1 RRCAVRQ
8 ARPPLP
14 RGRDRARRSSRRSG
28 AAGVSAFPWVTLLV
42 LSAGTPA
49 TAATAGM
56 PAIAATAGMPATA
69 TATGTSTD
77 IAAAGGA
84 LRLAERAALRGA
96 LPELRCLPSTV
107 QVGEGAA
114 GRQLGRPVAEIASVR
129 KFRAVALCPAGQ
141 RARPVAPD
149 GGRTARHGTG

>member
-56 PAIAATAGMPATA
+56 PAIAATAG
-69 TATGTSTD
+69 
-77 IAAAGGA
+77 A
-84 LRLAERAALRGA
+84 LRLAERATLRGA